1 MTECKHCHMDLSK
14 VEEVHAVQGDLF
26 CSEDCAIEHIA
37 RNIIRSAHDMAHD
50 IYSDCAET
58 VLPGDIGL

>member
-26 CSEDCAIEHIA
+26 CSKECAVEHIA
-37 RNIIRSAHDMAHD
+37 DTIVRSATKRAFD
-50 IYSDCAET
+50 IYNNCAET
-58 VLPGDIGL
+58 VLPSDIGL